1 MVENYIIGRMLFIQN
16 MLHNIACH
24 FISVTNTAIDKIEE
38 ELMLQLNKALAY
50 HWIMQKII
58 EKGECRG
65 YGSED
70 SDKIEKDSC
79 TYQD

>member
-1 MVENYIIGRMLFIQN
+1 
-16 MLHNIACH
+16 
-24 FISVTNTAIDKIEE
+24 
-38 ELMLQLNKALAY
+38 MLQLNKALAY

>member
-1 MVENYIIGRMLFIQN
+1 MLFIQN

-58 EKGECRG
+58 VAVRKE
-65 YGSED
+65 SAED
-70 SDKIEKDSC
+70 MALKIV
-79 TYQD
+79 TR